1 MSMADDLRASIV
13 SQNYT
18 HPVVKQCKMLQ
29 NKQEIDF
36 F

>member
-1 MSMADDLRASIV
+1 MNMADDLRATIL
-13 SQNYT
+13 SQNYMQS
-18 HPVVKQCKMLQ
+18 VMKQGKTLQ